1 MQAESAP
8 VAVRQ
13 VKEDLSGLKVIAKV
27 CPLPSPAPQIFCSV
41 SHPPQEDGAFAE
53 AVTKSKSKK
62 ERSQNKA
69 VIDVADLFAGHFF
82 GSFLLGL
89 LSSYPHTLSPSWP
102 RRRCPQ
108 HPSRLR
114 PRPPWWLRRCLFST
128 KHLTHLVISLL
139 PQPAPLVED
148 AAAGVLCFQ
157 LQQNCCFVFQFNPHT
172 VCSDSG
178 RGGRGG
184 RGGSRLAAQRKPT

>member
-27 CPLPSPAPQIFCSV
+27 CPRPPCAPQIFCSV
-41 SHPPQEDGAFAE
+41 SLPPQDDGAFAE

-82 GSFLLGL
+82 CSFLFGL
-89 LSSYPHTLSPSWP
+89 LSPYPHTLSSPPAGPADAARSTP
-102 RRRCPQ
+102 RGSDRA
-108 HPSRLR
+108 
-114 PRPPWWLRRCLFST
+114 PRGGFEGKRLFST
-128 KHLTHLVISLL
+128 LHI
-139 PQPAPLVED
+139 
-148 AAAGVLCFQ
+148 
-157 LQQNCCFVFQFNPHT
+157 
-172 VCSDSG
+172 
-178 RGGRGG
+178 
-184 RGGSRLAAQRKPT
+184 